1 MRYEYLIQKDASP
14 TASIKALLAR
24 EMHHRQYNTVCAAMA
39 YVTIAG
45 LRDVLGLLLSPPVR
59 SQWLIGLDDALSQ
72 PGAIEL
78 CLSLESS
85 DVRVAS
91 FEHEARRFHP
101 KVLYLLDSTHRS
113 RAFMVIGSANLTKHA
128 LAGNAES
135 IVLLHADSS
144 SDKRELDSIWADV
157 WRLGRPLKRGE
168 LDHYRS
174 QFTDSSRFRREARRS
189 RAGLRLGQAK
199 RKTREVLAD
208 DMAEVDPGTATVCWI
223 ECGYVTAMGRELEF
237 KAEQGLFF
245 GLNPHG
251 GDPTYLNYRV
261 SNGTTV
267 QLRMKYQGNH
277 MWRLQMTKEVPEVA
291 EGLRPRQKGK
301 LMRSPWV
308 AVFERL
314 RTKDTYRLYF
324 VKLRS
329 ASFRQLKERSE
340 RHGTIG
346 RTTAREYGWF

>member
-1 MRYEYLIQKDASP
+1 
-14 TASIKALLAR
+14 
-24 EMHHRQYNTVCAAMA
+24 
-39 YVTIAG
+39 
-45 LRDVLGLLLSPPVR
+45 
-59 SQWLIGLDDALSQ
+59 
-72 PGAIEL
+72 
-78 CLSLESS
+78 
-85 DVRVAS
+85 
-91 FEHEARRFHP
+91 
-101 KVLYLLDSTHRS
+101 
-113 RAFMVIGSANLTKHA
+113 
-128 LAGNAES
+128 
-135 IVLLHADSS
+135 
-144 SDKRELDSIWADV
+144 
-157 WRLGRPLKRGE
+157 
-168 LDHYRS
+168 
-174 QFTDSSRFRREARRS
+174 
-189 RAGLRLGQAK
+189 
-199 RKTREVLAD
+199 
-208 DMAEVDPGTATVCWI
+208 MAEVDPGTATVCWI